1 MTMTLRRAAPL
12 AALMLGLA
20 VPAASPLYAQSA
32 ASKPSA
38 APVDPEMRLR
48 RIEAEIRAMQR
59 KVFPD
64 GAGKTFVP
72 EITPG
77 QAAAPS
83 ATAPA
88 SSAVSDILARMDA
101 VEAQMSRLTA
111 QVEEGQN
118 RSAKLEERLAKL
130 EAAAAP
136 PADPAPEATAPQA
149 ASTPAAVT
157 AATEAPAPKPVT
169 PPAAKPAAT
178 VPAKSAVVPAAKP
191 LTPSAARVAAVQA
204 IEKPATAD
212 AGMDEYNYGFRLWE
226 AKFYPEAQQQ
236 LQIYVDR
243 YPKHGMISFGRNLL
257 GRAWLDDGKP
267 GTAAQFFLQN
277 YLADKKGARAPDSL
291 LYLGIAMV
299 KLKDTEKACGAFAEL
314 ASTYPD
320 EIAGRLKGQYDAA
333 RSSVKCK

>member
-20 VPAASPLYAQSA
+20 VPAATPVLAQSSA
-32 ASKPSA
+32 PKTSA

-77 QAAAPS
+77 QAAATP
-83 ATAPA
+83 AAAPA

-111 QVEEGQN
+111 QVEESQN

-136 PADPAPEATAPQA
+136 PPEPVTEALAPEAKPTPTAPA
-149 ASTPAAVT
+149 PVAPVT
-157 AATEAPAPKPVT
+157 AAPKPATT
-169 PPAAKPAAT
+169 PVAKPAAT
-178 VPAKSAVVPAAKP
+178 PAAKP

-204 IEKPATAD
+204 IEKPATGDPALD
-212 AGMDEYNYGFRLWE
+212 DYNYGFRLWE

-243 YPKHGMISFGRNLL
+243 YPKHNMISFGRNLL

-314 ASTYPD
+314 AATYPD

-333 RSSVKCK
+333 RGSVKCK

>member
-1 MTMTLRRAAPL
+1 MTMTFRRAAPL
-12 AALMLGLA
+12 GAILLGLTA
-20 VPAASPLYAQSA
+20 PIAAPVLAQSSAQKTA
-32 ASKPSA
+32 AT
-38 APVDPEMRLR
+38 PVDPEMRLR

-72 EITPG
+72 EITAGPTTTTPAG
-77 QAAAPS
+77 
-83 ATAPA
+83 APA
-88 SSAVSDILARMDA
+88 SSAVTDILARMDA
-101 VEAQMSRLTA
+101 VEAQMARLTA

-118 RSAKLEERLAKL
+118 RSAKIEERLARL

-136 PADPAPEATAPQA
+136 PPEEPAATPAPVVTPTPAPVPVA
-149 ASTPAAVT
+149 PKPTTPAAT
-157 AATEAPAPKPVT
+157 KPTETKPAT
-169 PPAAKPAAT
+169 PAAKPA
-178 VPAKSAVVPAAKP
+178 S
-191 LTPSAARVAAVQA
+191 PSAARVAAVQA
-204 IEKPATAD
+204 IEKPATGD
-212 AGMDEYNYGFRLWE
+212 AALDDYNYGFRLWE

-243 YPKHGMISFGRNLL
+243 NPKHNMISFGRNLL

-299 KLKDTEKACGAFAEL
+299 RLKDTEKACGAFAEL
-314 ASTYPD
+314 ASAYPG
-320 EIAGRLKGQYDAA
+320 EVAGRLKGQYDGA
-333 RSSVKCK
+333 RASVKCK